1 MDTETLLRRNVA
13 ELRSLLDLSYARE
26 RALVEHVTAFLFL
39 LEGAAVAPDRVAKQ
53 TEIVDAAKAT
63 LTALVQQPVP
73 NHGLFADYARLSA
86 EHRAAM
92 TLNAALN
99 ATLTSAQQQVAN
111 TTVELNGLRLRV
123 MEADA
128 MRDAVAALLNR
139 PDLTDAVTNA
149 ARDVIRARSAA
160 AFAQPRKG

>member
-26 RALVEHVTAFLFL
+26 RALVEHASAFLFL

-53 TEIVDAAKAT
+53 AEIVEAAKAT
-63 LTALVQQPVP
+63 LASLTQQPVP

-92 TLNAALN
+92 VLNATLN
-99 ATLTSAQQQVAN
+99 ATLTSAQQQVAS

-123 MEADA
+123 MEAEA
-128 MRDAVAALLNR
+128 MRDAVVSLLNR
-139 PDLTDAVTNA
+139 PDLTESVTNA
-149 ARDVIRARSAA
+149 ARDLIRARAAA
-160 AFAQPRKG
+160 AFAQAKKG

>member
-26 RALVEHVTAFLFL
+26 RALVEHASAFLFL

-53 TEIVDAAKAT
+53 AEIVEAAKAT
-63 LTALVQQPVP
+63 LASLTQQPVP

-92 TLNAALN
+92 VLN
-99 ATLTSAQQQVAN
+99 ATLTSAQQQVAS

-123 MEADA
+123 MEAEA
-128 MRDAVAALLNR
+128 MRDAVVSLLNR
-139 PDLTDAVTNA
+139 PDLTESVTNA
-149 ARDVIRARSAA
+149 ARDLIRARAAA
-160 AFAQPRKG
+160 AFAQAKKG

>member
-39 LEGAAVAPDRVAKQ
+39 LEGAAVAPDRVTKQ
-53 TEIVDAAKAT
+53 PEITEAAKAT
-63 LTALVQQPVP
+63 LTSLAQQPVP

-92 TLNAALN
+92 VLNATLN
-99 ATLTSAQQQVAN
+99 ATLTSAQQQVSN
-111 TTVELNGLRLRV
+111 TTVELNSLRLRV
-123 MEADA
+123 MESDA
-128 MRDAVAALLNR
+128 MRDAVVSLLNR

-160 AFAQPRKG
+160 AFAQPRKA

>member
-13 ELRSLLDLSYARE
+13 ELRSLLDLSYSRE
-26 RALVEHVTAFLFL
+26 RALIEHVSALMFL

-53 TEIVDAAKAT
+53 TEIVEATKAT
-63 LTALVQQPVP
+63 LASLVQQPVP

-92 TLNAALN
+92 TLNATLN
-99 ATLTSAQQQVAN
+99 ATLTAAQQQVAG
-111 TTVELNGLRLRV
+111 TTVELNGLRLRI

-128 MRDAVAALLNR
+128 MREAVVALLNR

-149 ARDVIRARSAA
+149 ARELIRARSAA
-160 AFAQPRKG
+160 AFAQAKKG